1 MSEEGTLEPERSQQR
16 FSVSLASN
24 LEEVR
29 EAQALRYQVFAEE
42 MGATLET
49 TLPLHDVDKF
59 DTYCHHVLVRDQNVG
74 KVVGCTRILTSEE
87 AKISGG
93 FYSQSEFDL
102 SQILALPAKLM
113 EIGRTCVHSDYRNG
127 LIISL
132 LWSQVAKFMAEH
144 GVDYLMGCA
153 SIPLRDNRRNPL
165 FSELIERH
173 STGSH
178 LRVYP
183 KVPLRQDNENSEPP
197 LPIPPLLRAYLR
209 LGAQICGEPCWDAD
223 FKVADV
229 FILVGFENLQ
239 KRYIRHFF
247 DRLHTNLPKFHEI
260 VA

>member
-1 MSEEGTLEPERSQQR
+1 MSVEGTLEPERSRQR

-24 LEEVR
+24 LDEVR
-29 EAQALRYQVFAEE
+29 EAQVLRYQVFAEE

-49 TLPLHDVDKF
+49 PLPLHDVDEF
-59 DTYCHHVLVRDQNVG
+59 DAYCHHVVVRDQDTG
-74 KVVGCTRILTSEE
+74 KVVGCTRLLTSEE

-102 SQILALPAKLM
+102 SQVLALPAKFM
-113 EIGRTCVHSDYRNG
+113 EIGRTCVHADYRNG

-132 LWSQVAKFMAEH
+132 LWSQVAKFMAENA
-144 GVDYLMGCA
+144 VDYLMGCA
-153 SIPLRDNRRNPL
+153 SIPLRDDRRNAL
-165 FSELIERH
+165 FSELVERY
-173 STGSH
+173 SSH
-178 LRVYP
+178 ADLRVYP
-183 KVPLRQDNENSEPP
+183 KVSLRQDHDSTEPP

-209 LGAQICGEPCWDAD
+209 LGAQICGEPCWDAN